1 MPERYCFIENCR
13 SEFPQFR
20 VPKDKVRRKKFL
32 EILGVTNYR
41 EGRRLC
47 KNHFHLNDIKIG
59 KNGTEYLVKNAL
71 PKSNSRDTA
80 VGIPGDCTWRC
91 EDRDL
96 MCHKVVLAAHSPL
109 LREML
114 EIDKE
119 NCDFI
124 CTPDIKS
131 SVIECI
137 LHLLYSGITSAN
149 ISETLEL
156 ENTLRDLRIIDIYL
170 SASDPEPSETILFS
184 KYLIKNHHT
193 F

>member
-149 ISETLEL
+149 IS
-156 ENTLRDLRIIDIYL
+156 
-170 SASDPEPSETILFS
+170 SV
-184 KYLIKNHHT
+184 KH
-193 F
+193 